1 MVGICGVVGD
11 QTAAV
16 DALVEGLTWTGGEAT
31 ETTARAGV
39 AVGVATHPSDPP
51 SGPAVV
57 PERDATVWLWG
68 DVWGYEGAGGYE
80 RIETPPAAFAA
91 NRYAER
97 GIDFVEGLNGSFA
110 GVIHDREAGRVQV
123 FTDRLG
129 TRPVHHARTD
139 DGAVF
144 STDIQSLPAHP
155 AVPRGFDVDALA
167 EYFTLQ
173 RSFGLETPL
182 EGIELLPPG
191 SVTTFDLDGG
201 SVETT
206 RYWEPRYEPEDR
218 PRSYFADRLAT
229 LVERVV
235 EERTDPDATY
245 GLLLSG
251 GSDSRLALA
260 ALTAADR
267 TVRAYHLNE
276 WENEEADVARRAAA
290 SVGADYTFLRR
301 DQDYHARVLE
311 ETAPITNFV
320 GYFNQVH
327 AAGFA
332 DRLDEEVDE
341 LVTGHYGDML
351 FEGNHFPTREVDLG
365 GLGSFDLPVERDVRT
380 TGDLVEHRVGGRTAP
395 AYIADALD
403 GDIAE
408 IYAANVAHRGDRV
421 VDHGVE
427 YRSLREAV
435 VASRCPL
442 TNGTSQIFYHGTLQ
456 MLPSWTP
463 FLDNRLVDLFLST
476 PARHLLR
483 GGLVGAAVKRL
494 APDLAAIPHANSG
507 VGLSRPFAAQW
518 LGRIA
523 TGFAERYLADPPAES
538 HWTSGPWPDH
548 GDLIRTNDFVRETLE
563 EHEDLI
569 RALPFLDVDGVA
581 ACYQDHLD
589 GAHNLAALYSLVT
602 FLEMPVVQEL
612 ARESAAP
619 LTARPGSAESD

>member
-11 QTAAV
+11 GTAAV
-16 DALVEGLTWTGGEAT
+16 DGLVDGLTWTGREAT
-31 ETTARAGV
+31 ASTATGEV
-39 AVGVATHPSDPP
+39 AVGAATHPSEPP
-51 SGPAVV
+51 SGPAPV
-57 PERDATVWLWG
+57 PGRDATVWLWG
-68 DVWGYEGAGGYE
+68 EVWGFDGPDGYE
-80 RIETPPAAFAA
+80 TVETEPAAFAA
-91 NRYAER
+91 GRFAER

-110 GVIHDREAGRVQV
+110 GVVHDRDAERVQL

-139 DGAVF
+139 GGAVF
-144 STDIQSLPAHP
+144 STDVQSLPRHP
-155 AVPRGFDVDALA
+155 SVPRGFDVDALA

-173 RSFGLETPL
+173 RPFGLETPL

-191 SVTTFDLDGG
+191 SITTIDLGDG
-201 SVETT
+201 SLETS

-218 PRSYFADRLAT
+218 PRSYFVDRLAT

-235 EERTDPDATY
+235 EERSSPDATY

-260 ALTAADR
+260 ALSAADR
-267 TVRAYHLNE
+267 TVRTYHLNE
-276 WENEEADVARRAAA
+276 WENQEADVARRAAA

-301 DQDYHARVLE
+301 DPDYHARVLE

-332 DRLDEEVDE
+332 DHLRGEVDE

-351 FEGNHFPTREVDLG
+351 FEGNHFPTRTVDLG
-365 GLGSFDLPVERDVRT
+365 GVGSFDLPVERRVRT
-380 TGDLVEHRVGGRTAP
+380 LEDLVEHRVGGRTAP

-403 GDIAE
+403 GDVAE
-408 IYAANVAHRGDRV
+408 IYAANVDRRGGRV

-476 PARHLLR
+476 PPRHLLR
-483 GGLVGAAVKRL
+483 GGLVGAAVERL
-494 APDLAAIPHANSG
+494 APDLAALPHANTG

-518 LGRIA
+518 LGGIA
-523 TGFAERYLADPPAES
+523 TGFAERYLADPPSEP

-548 GDLIRTNDFVRETLE
+548 GDLIRTHDFVRETIE
-563 EHEDLI
+563 ENDDLI
-569 RALPFLDVDGVA
+569 RALPFLDADGVG
-581 ACYQDHLD
+581 ACYQQHLD

-602 FLEMPVVQEL
+602 FLEMPVVREL
-612 ARESAAP
+612 TTEAP
-619 LTARPGSAESD
+619 TPSP